1 MGRLVRGQPQINMVA
16 GGERGTSSDQ
26 DRKEL
31 LFDQLQDE
39 LQDVPEDERKQ
50 LVTLLGR
57 YHNVFSFVEGKRGE
71 TDLTTLHIN
80 TGDAIP
86 KRQPVRRVPFAV
98 RQEVAQQLAQMQQ
111 QGIIQPSSSSW
122 ASAVVLVRKKDG
134 LLRMC

>member
-1 MGRLVRGQPQINMVA
+1 MGYAVQVELVEPSTQSLVRLVRGQPQINMVA
-16 GGERGTSSDQ
+16 GGERGTRSDQ
-26 DRKEL
+26 DCKEL

-57 YHNVFSFVEGKRGE
+57 YHNVFSLVEGKRGE

-86 KRQPVRRVPFAV
+86 KRQPVRRVLFAV

-111 QGIIQPSSSSW
+111 Q
-122 ASAVVLVRKKDG
+122 
-134 LLRMC
+134 